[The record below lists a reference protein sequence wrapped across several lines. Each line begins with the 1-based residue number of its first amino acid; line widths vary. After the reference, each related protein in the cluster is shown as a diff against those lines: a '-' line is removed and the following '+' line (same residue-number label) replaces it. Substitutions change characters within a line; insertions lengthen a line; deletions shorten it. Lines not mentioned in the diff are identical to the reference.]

1 MATKFSNGADLQGQ
15 RIVNVADPS
24 SAQDAA
30 TKAYAD
36 ALSAGLRWK
45 QPVRVASTANVT
57 ISNPGTA
64 VFDGIT
70 LTAADRILL
79 KNQTSQPENG
89 IYAFT
94 ASGTAMTRTTD
105 ADSAAELNSATVM
118 VAEGSTNA
126 DKSYTQTGEI
136 VTVGTTNVVWAQ
148 FGAGTVYTAD
158 GNGIELSGSQFALE
172 LDGTTLSK
180 SASGVRV
187 GSGAAGAGL
196 VEASGVLAVGAGTGI
211 TVNADDVA
219 VTTSTVARRVAGSIG
234 DGSSTSI
241 VFTHNLATTDVDV
254 VLFEISS
261 GETWIPNV
269 TARASNTVT
278 LGFGAAPTT
287 NQLRVVVQ

>member
-1 MATKFSNGADLQGQ
+1 MATKVSNGLDLLGQ
-15 RIVNVADPS
+15 RVQNVADPS

-64 VFDGIT
+64 VFDGVT

-94 ASGTAMTRTTD
+94 ASGTAMTRTSD
-105 ADSAAELNSATVM
+105 ADSASELNSATVF
-118 VAEGSTNA
+118 VSEGSTNA
-126 DKSYTQTGEI
+126 DKAYTQTSEV
-136 VTVGTTNVVWAQ
+136 VTLGTTNVVFAQ
-148 FGAGTVYTAD
+148 FGAGQSYTAD
-158 GNGIELSGSQFALE
+158 GQGIELSGTQFALE

-180 SASGVRV
+180 SSSGVRV

-196 VEASGVLAVGAGTGI
+196 VEAVGVLAVGAGSGI

-219 VTTSTVARRVAGSIG
+219 VSTSTVARRISGSIG
-234 DGSSTSI
+234 DNSSTSI

-254 VLFEISS
+254 SLFDNST
-261 GETWIPNV
+261 GENWIPNV

-278 LGFGAAPTT
+278 LGFATAPTT
-287 NQLRVVVQ
+287 NQLRVVVN